1 MNSQAQLSAAQQL
14 ASSGG
19 GGPQT
24 LEDLAGGDE
33 DDDDIPDLEAP
44 EDDGPVDET
53 GVDPKDIDLVMAQ
66 VNCTRAKAVRVLKE
80 SGGDLINAS
89 VLLSFYTVL
98 RFLTFLLQSWRRASN
113 TFCSILLHSRF
124 DNNLTRIVLSLSM
137 FIYIGFRNVQF
148 PHQKSE
154 PRAGEYFSPTTL
166 SCHCTE
172 PGILNYATL

>member
-24 LEDLAGGDE
+24 LEDLAGGDD
-33 DDDDIPDLEAP
+33 DDDDIPELEAP
-44 EDDGPVDET
+44 DEEGPVDET

-89 VLLSFYTVL
+89 ELPSSYALFNFS
-98 RFLTFLLQSWRRASN
+98 TFLLQSWRRASN
-113 TFCSILLHSRF
+113 FRSIFIPSHSDNITFVPSV
-124 DNNLTRIVLSLSM
+124 NT
-137 FIYIGFRNVQF
+137 
-148 PHQKSE
+148 
-154 PRAGEYFSPTTL
+154 
-166 SCHCTE
+166 
-172 PGILNYATL
+172 